1 MPNTR
6 VKDKF
11 QVTIP
16 ASVRKNVGI
25 NVGDILEAVAQGNT
39 IVLQLKTPIDK
50 SKADAIEQL
59 FAVLDEAGTLNQSV
73 NDAEVMQDVL
83 AAIQQV
89 RRERHA
95 ARRP

>member
-1 MPNTR
+1 MPSTR

-16 ASVRKNVGI
+16 ASVRKSVGI

-39 IVLQLKTPIDK
+39 IVLQPRTTVDK

-59 FAVLDEAGTLNQSV
+59 FAVLDEAGTLNEGV
-73 NDAEVMQDVL
+73 GEEEVVQDVL
-83 AAIQQV
+83 AAIQHV

-95 ARRP
+95 TRRP

>member
-16 ASVRKNVGI
+16 ASVRKSVGI

-39 IVLQLKTPIDK
+39 IVLQPQTPVDK

-59 FAVLDEAGTLNQSV
+59 FAVLDEAGTLNQSA
-73 NDAEVMQDVL
+73 NDEQVVQDVL
-83 AAIQQV
+83 AAIQHV

-95 ARRP
+95 TRRP

>member
-1 MPNTR
+1 MPSTR

-16 ASVRKNVGI
+16 ASVRKSVGI
-25 NVGDILEAVAQGNT
+25 NVGDTLEAVAQGDT
-39 IVLQLKTPIDK
+39 IVLQLKTSVDK
-50 SKADAIEQL
+50 SRADAIEQL
-59 FAVLDEAGTLNQSV
+59 FAVLDEAGTLNQTVSEK
-73 NDAEVMQDVL
+73 EVVQDVL
-83 AAIQQV
+83 AAIRHV